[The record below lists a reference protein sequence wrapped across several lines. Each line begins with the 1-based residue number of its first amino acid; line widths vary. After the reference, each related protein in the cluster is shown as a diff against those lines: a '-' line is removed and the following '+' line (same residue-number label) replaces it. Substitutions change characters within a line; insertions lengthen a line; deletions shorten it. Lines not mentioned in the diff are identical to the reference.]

1 MATGVLY
8 DECRKYIAHHM
19 FERAAYIA
27 VGDGGHNATDLKPK
41 AVDPTRMG
49 LFHEIMRKPLREKV
63 QEDLFSITGSIR
75 VEKTELNGAYI
86 SEYLL
91 LDVEGKP
98 IGGKTSAPKIKESD
112 EYYDFS
118 VKVKF

>member
-8 DECRKYIAHHM
+8 DECRKYIASHM
-19 FERAAYIA
+19 FGRAAFIA
-27 VGDGGHNATDLKPK
+27 VGNGGHTAQLTPKPIV
-41 AVDPTRMG
+41 ASAMG
-49 LFHEIMRKPLREKV
+49 LFNEIMRKPLRTKV
-63 QEDLFSITGSIR
+63 QEDLFSLTGSIR
-75 VEKTELNGAYI
+75 IEKSELNGAYI

-91 LDVEGKP
+91 LDIEGKP

-118 VKVKF
+118 VKIKF